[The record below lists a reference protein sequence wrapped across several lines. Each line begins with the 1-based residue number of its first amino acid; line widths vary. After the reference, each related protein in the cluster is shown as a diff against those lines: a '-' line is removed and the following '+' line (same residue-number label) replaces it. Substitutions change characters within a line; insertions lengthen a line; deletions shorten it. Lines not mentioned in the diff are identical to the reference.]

1 MSPISPA
8 NTVALQIL
16 QQSSIPPVS
25 AARKPAV
32 ADPLLAAANGIA
44 DPAASAGSG
53 NSLAAKARITEALFS
68 VNSLDLTKMKT
79 NLFERLGKEFGL
91 AMDDFETVA
100 AFGRAI
106 REVVTKLK
114 QNPEGLAEL
123 ARIERDL
130 GLTKLGISIDTL
142 VEAMIDPDGHA
153 DDRLEAALLREIKE
167 DDEKAVAALRA
178 LALQETGLYGF

>member
-16 QQSSIPPVS
+16 QQSSIPPAS

-32 ADPLLAAANGIA
+32 DPLLAAVNGVP
-44 DPAASAGSG
+44 DPAASEGSG
-53 NSLAAKARITEALFS
+53 TSLAAKARITEALFS

-106 REVVTKLK
+106 KEVVTKLK
-114 QNPEGLAEL
+114 QDPEGLAEL

-142 VEAMIDPDGHA
+142 VEAMIEPDGHE
-153 DDRLEAALLREIKE
+153 DDRLEAALLREVKE
-167 DDEKAVAALRA
+167 ADEKAVAALRA